1 MGDVDVVEEAGV
13 AVMAAL
19 DDAVEGLGR
28 EQYAE
33 VLEDL
38 IGDLRSRLS
47 AVRGEMSSGDESLVD
62 GDDRDP
68 DETLD
73 EED

>member
-1 MGDVDVVEEAGV
+1 MGDVDEVEEASV

-19 DDAVEGLGR
+19 DDAVDGLSQA
-28 EQYAE
+28 QYAE

-38 IGDLRSRLS
+38 ISSMQSRLS
-47 AVRGEMSSGDESLVD
+47 AVRGEIASGDESVVD

>member
-1 MGDVDVVEEAGV
+1 MGEDVVEEAGV
-13 AVMAAL
+13 VVMAAL
-19 DDAVEGLGR
+19 DDAVDGLSR

-47 AVRGEMSSGDESLVD
+47 AVRGEMSSADETPVD
-62 GDDRDP
+62 GDDRGLD
-68 DETLD
+68 DTLD